1 MLDYILNDAIISV
14 STLYIIIVL
23 VKSFEEFLITVKLL
37 RVLLRMESK
46 KKGKLNGRVTAELG
60 NKRRTKSI
68 K

>member
-1 MLDYILNDAIISV
+1 MLDYILNDTILSV

>member
-68 K
+68 R

>member
-1 MLDYILNDAIISV
+1 MLDYILNDAILSV